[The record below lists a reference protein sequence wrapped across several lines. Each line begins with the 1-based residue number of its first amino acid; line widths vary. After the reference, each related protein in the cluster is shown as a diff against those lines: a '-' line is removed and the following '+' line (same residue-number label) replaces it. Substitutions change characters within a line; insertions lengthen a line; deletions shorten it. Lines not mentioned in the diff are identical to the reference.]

1 MIKPNQPSP
10 SFLSSVSLQ
19 GIGSDKSRAMFDMG
33 GGCFSVNGLHIL
45 ATPVLLSHF
54 ASFITRTL
62 GETCPGLML
71 NCRVMGFTLRQA
83 QICPGFPSL
92 SEWALSSV
100 ACDVCR
106 HRGFGFNFKVFYSMF
121 LLHFVPLALRLHA
134 VRTSTFPRMALA
146 LEMEKKEWRVVSVGP
161 LS

>member
-1 MIKPNQPSP
+1 MNA
-10 SFLSSVSLQ
+10 LY
-19 GIGSDKSRAMFDMG
+19 
-33 GGCFSVNGLHIL
+33 IL

-54 ASFITRTL
+54 VSFITRTL

-134 VRTSTFPRMALA
+134 VRTATFPRMALA
-146 LEMEKKEWRVVSVGP
+146 LEVEKKERRVVSVGP
-161 LS
+161 LSRFIGVVHLTA